1 MEKISKAH
9 FKDILQFK
17 QKKHIKNERKIIVEG
32 YRLLSQIAS
41 YGVEFEEL
49 YLSEKNSYNI
59 TDFKAKKVWAFS
71 DMHFD
76 RLSSTKHPQQIA
88 ALIKFESKP
97 LEPYQK
103 LIYLDNISD
112 PGNVGTIIRTAVAF
126 DLDGIVLSPDSV
138 DILNDKVIRSSMG
151 GIFATPIIY
160 KDYSWLAE
168 QKVTI
173 VTTDLSPQSKP
184 IRNFIKDINPII
196 AVIGSE
202 SNGISEKIKEIANFS
217 VTIPMK
223 GKMESLNA
231 AVSAAIIMY
240 ELYEDKR
247 TN

>member
-17 QKKHIKNERKIIVEG
+17 QKKHIKSERKIIVEG

-59 TDFKAKKVWAFS
+59 TDFKARKIWALS

-88 ALIKFESKP
+88 ALIKFAPKSLES
-97 LEPYQK
+97 YQK
-103 LIYLDNISD
+103 LLYLDNISD
-112 PGNVGTIIRTAVAF
+112 PGNLGTIIRTAVAF
-126 DLDGIVLSPDSV
+126 DLDGIVLSFDSV
-138 DILNDKVIRSSMG
+138 DILNAKVIRSSMG
-151 GIFATPIIY
+151 GVFTIPIIY
-160 KDYSWLAE
+160 KDYNWLKTQNA
-168 QKVTI
+168 TI
-173 VTTDLSPQSKP
+173 VTTDLSEKSKKAGD
-184 IRNFIKDINPII
+184 FLKSANPII
-196 AVIGSE
+196 VVIGSE
-202 SNGISEKIKEIANFS
+202 ANGISNNIKQIADFS
-217 VTIPMK
+217 VTIPMSD
-223 GKMESLNA
+223 KMESLNA